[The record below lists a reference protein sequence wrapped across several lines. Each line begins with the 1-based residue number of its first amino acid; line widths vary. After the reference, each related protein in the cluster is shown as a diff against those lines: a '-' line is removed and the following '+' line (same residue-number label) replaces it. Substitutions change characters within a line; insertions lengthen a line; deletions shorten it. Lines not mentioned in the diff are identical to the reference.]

1 MLKNDIINALILEKT
16 MGTYGVTHIKKAEK
30 IIPLSDSHDG
40 YFSGGMGQANLYTI
54 KHMNNELLAR
64 LFDNFTAHLVQ
75 ENQNETDDDEPTLTQ
90 REIEEAIFNF
100 SGEPGVSEKAK
111 QWFNSCLTEDLRTSI
126 TGAGPLLYLNFYSH
140 YNRDYDYCDYLID
153 LDAQIYYLHGYPLDF
168 ATIRELS
175 HDKINLLGG
184 YVDDEQEKLF
194 GITSRFSTL
203 LDEYFS
209 LTHQQDNESVQTHL
223 KELSTQITA
232 FISQINSLDEG
243 KVKAYFDKKEQDRLA
258 YVESLKNKN
267 IPEENEFGTFPFPGG
282 DELLQAGEDDMHA
295 YSVRTARDLTPIQ
308 MRKILVFC
316 NKLAD
321 MAPEAQ
327 ILLKNAMWG
336 MEEDFQSG
344 GISFYSPRSSD
355 ILQQDCYEASM
366 DVLEYEF
373 KIRFNI
379 MSTAGG
385 SYKYAHEVTGLD
397 KKDEEEAFGGFF
409 GTPVIEQCR
418 YPLSEI
424 RAENPDLIDF
434 MHPWLAYHGNWDE
447 VRAEIVSGNNE
458 MDSPL
463 VWLYMALL
471 YQDHEVFQ
479 AVYQKAMTQF
489 NGVDATQ
496 QKKVSATILASV
508 TDGIHVQNLVNSLAM
523 TASLKIVTP
532 ADEFITYLKEQ
543 HFFNPLESY
552 MNNSEKA
559 KYLGQDTGKKKKP

>member
-1 MLKNDIINALILEKT
+1 
-16 MGTYGVTHIKKAEK
+16 MGTYGVTHIKKNDK
-30 IIPLSDSHDG
+30 IIPLSDSYDG

-54 KHMNNELLAR
+54 KYMSNELLAR
-64 LFDNFTAHLVQ
+64 LFDSFTAHLVQ
-75 ENQNETDDDEPTLTQ
+75 DGANEEDEDDYDEEPTLTQ

-100 SGEPGVSEKAK
+100 SREPNVSEEAR
-111 QWFNSCLTEDLRTSI
+111 QWFNSCLTGDLRTSI

-153 LDAQIYYLHGYPLDF
+153 LDAQIYYLYGYPLDF

-175 HDKINLLGG
+175 HGKINLLGG
-184 YVDDEQEKLF
+184 YADDEQEKLF

-203 LDEYFS
+203 LNEYFS
-209 LTHQQDNESVQTHL
+209 LNNQEINETIEAHL
-223 KELSTQITA
+223 KEVSTQIKA
-232 FISQINSLDEG
+232 FISQVNSLDED
-243 KVKAYFDKKEQDRLA
+243 KVNAYFDKKEQARLD
-258 YVESLKNKN
+258 YVESLKNRN
-267 IPEENEFGTFPFPGG
+267 AAEENELSTSPISFPFPGSE
-282 DELLQAGEDDMHA
+282 ELLQAGEDDMQA
-295 YSVRTARDLTPIQ
+295 YSVRTARALTPIQ

-366 DVLEYEF
+366 DVLEHEF

-379 MSTAGG
+379 MSTAGS
-385 SYKYAHEVTGLD
+385 SYKYAHEVTEQD
-397 KKDEEEAFGGFF
+397 KKEEDGFF
-409 GTPVIEQCR
+409 GTPVIEPCR
-418 YPLSEI
+418 YSLSEI

-447 VRAEIVSGNNE
+447 IRAEIVSGNNE

-471 YQDHEVFQ
+471 HQDKDVFQ
-479 AVYQKAMTQF
+479 SVYEKAISQF
-489 NGVDATQ
+489 NDVDVAS
-496 QKKVSATILASV
+496 QKKVSATILASI
-508 TDGIHVQNLVNSLAM
+508 TDGVHVQNLVNSLAM
-523 TASLKIVTP
+523 TASLKVSVS
-532 ADEFITYLKEQ
+532 ANEFITYLKEQ
-543 HFFNPLESY
+543 HFFNHLKSY

-559 KYLGQDTGKKKKP
+559 KYLEQDTGKKKKP